1 MAKTNTEM
9 NWEEMSLLGEKLALM
24 KTQNIIIT
32 EIEKVNKKLNKIEKQ
47 KMLNKLKGEETQ

>member
-47 KMLNKLKGEETQ
+47 KMLNKLKGEEA

>member
-47 KMLNKLKGEETQ
+47 KMLNKLKGEEAQ

>member
-47 KMLNKLKGEETQ
+47 KMLNKLKGKC